1 MRQLTQSVAQSCL
14 DEAAEVTGWPI
25 NEIVNVVQPD
35 QQQNALLDE
44 LGNAVV
50 QASDVIKADCPTTVS
65 FTPAGRLDDMHERL
79 EGLLQAAN
87 IVLPALTKFYDSLND
102 EQKARFNSIGANQTG
117 RHPQPA
123 NANPTAECGANVM
136 GWPSEQ
142 IDRVVRPDNAQREKL
157 EALQSAAAQVA
168 DTIRTACPSEIPPTP
183 PARLEAVRSRL
194 QAMRQGVETIQSA
207 LAGFYDALNDDQKAR
222 FNTMGKQLFAENH
235 Q

>member
-25 NEIVNVVQPD
+25 IEIVDVVQPD

-50 QASDVIKADCPTTVS
+50 QASDVIKDDCPTTVS

-87 IVLPALTKFYDSLND
+87 LILPPLTRFYDSLNN
-102 EQKARFNSIGANQTG
+102 EQKARFNSIGTNQTN
-117 RHPQPA
+117 RAPQLA
-123 NANPTAECGANVM
+123 NANPMAECGANVM
-136 GWPSEQ
+136 GLPSEQ
-142 IDRVVRPDNAQREKL
+142 IDRVIRPDNAQRVKL
-157 EALQSAAAQVA
+157 EALQSAAAHAA
-168 DTIRTACPSEIPPTP
+168 DSISAACPSEIPPTQ
-183 PARLEAVRSRL
+183 PARLEAVRNRL
-194 QAMRQGVETIQSA
+194 QAMLQGVEIIQPA
-207 LAGFYDALNDDQKAR
+207 LADFYDALNDDQKAL
-222 FNTMGKQLFAENH
+222 FNTMGKQLFAQNR